1 MKATSALHVID
12 QTERAALALDPL
24 RLRMLQELVQPDS
37 ATGLARRLGMPR
49 QKLNY
54 HLRLLEQEGLI
65 EVVEER
71 KKRNLTERIV
81 RTVAHSYLINPAALG
96 SLAADPSRVGDRTSS
111 AYLVAA
117 AARVIQEVAGLRD
130 QADAVGKQ
138 LPTLT
143 LQADIRF
150 ATPAD
155 QQAFAE
161 ELAAQVAR
169 LVAKFHDDQAA
180 DGRRFRFISGA
191 YPAPSEEKAT

>member
-1 MKATSALHVID
+1 MKSTAALHVID
-12 QTERAALALDPL
+12 QSERAALALDPL

-49 QKLNY
+49 QRLNY
-54 HLRLLEQEGLI
+54 HLRLLEQDGLI

-96 SLAADPSRVGDRTSS
+96 ALAADPSRISDRTSS

-130 QADAVGKQ
+130 QADAAGKR

-161 ELAAQVAR
+161 ELSAQVAR
-169 LVAKFHDDQAA
+169 LVAKYHDDQAA
-180 DGRRFRFISGA
+180 EGRRFRLISGA
-191 YPAPSEEKAT
+191 YPAPSEEKQS